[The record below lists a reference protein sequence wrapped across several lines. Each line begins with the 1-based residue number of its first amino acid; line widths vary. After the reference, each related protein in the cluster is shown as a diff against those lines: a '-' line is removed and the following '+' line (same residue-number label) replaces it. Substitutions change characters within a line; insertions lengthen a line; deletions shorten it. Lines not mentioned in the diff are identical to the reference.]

1 VQQAAPRSRA
11 RGAQEGH
18 EQAEEDLARVLLVEA
33 CEESDREGRFLPRK
47 EREAASRA
55 ARHALRA
62 PTVGSAEEAEPDP
75 AAFVSERASR
85 IMGSLIRRHP
95 SLGAV
100 LRTTRARV
108 AGWGVLLA
116 TLGVGLA
123 VDELGA
129 GRRVNLLAFPLLT
142 LLVWNAAVYA
152 LLLLELLFVRHEP
165 GGGLAGAA
173 ARVSAWL
180 ARRRIASA
188 LPDEARW
195 LAASA
200 QRFAA
205 LWRRQAGAL
214 VAARLRRAL
223 HVGALGF
230 AAGLVA
236 GMYVRGLAFEYR
248 ASWESTFLD
257 APQVSTLLGTVLGPA
272 AFVLDTLRP
281 DARPRAETLLDP
293 TSLAALRRPSGDGP
307 AAPWIHLWALTAA
320 GWIGVPRALL
330 AWLEGQRARR
340 LAARLAP
347 RLEEPYFLRL
357 RAPSRGLGVRVT
369 VVSYSHRPSP
379 RAKDALLELLH
390 ELLGN
395 RARVR
400 LLEEVPYGA
409 EPPLLAQPADS
420 PPHVVVVVFNLA
432 QSPEQEVHGAF
443 LDAVRAQHASLAQ
456 PRALLVLL
464 DEEPYRERIGDD
476 RGRDRLGQRR
486 RAWERIGRAADLRF
500 AVLRPLQAD
509 ADAVLDEVRAALGSA
524 APEEA
529 A

>member
-1 VQQAAPRSRA
+1 VQQAAPRSIA
-11 RGAQEGH
+11 RGAQGGH
-18 EQAEEDLARVLLVEA
+18 TQAEEDLARILLVEA
-33 CEESDREGRFLPRK
+33 CEESDREGRFLPRQ

-55 ARHALRA
+55 ARHALRTPSA
-62 PTVGSAEEAEPDP
+62 GSAEEAEPDP
-75 AAFVSERASR
+75 AAFVSERARR
-85 IMGSLIRRHP
+85 IVGPLTRRYP
-95 SLGAV
+95 SLRALLGPA
-100 LRTTRARV
+100 RARV
-108 AGWGVLLA
+108 SAWLVLAA

-123 VDELGA
+123 LDELGA

-152 LLLLELLFVRHEP
+152 LLLLEPFLARHEEA
-165 GGGLAGAA
+165 GGLAGGA
-173 ARVSAWL
+173 ARAAAWL

-188 LPDEARW
+188 VPDEARW

-200 QRFAA
+200 QRFVA

-248 ASWESTFLD
+248 ATWESTFLD

-281 DARPRAETLLDP
+281 DARPPSEALLDP
-293 TSLAALRRPSGDGP
+293 ATLAALRSPSGDGP

-330 AWLEGQRARR
+330 AWREGRRARR
-340 LAARLAP
+340 LAGRLAAP
-347 RLEEPYFLRL
+347 LEEPYFLRL
-357 RAPSRGLGVRVT
+357 RAPSRGLGLRVA
-369 VVSYSHRPSP
+369 VVPYSHRPSP
-379 RAKDALLELLH
+379 RTKDALLEVLH

-400 LLEEVPYGA
+400 VLEAVPYGA
-409 EPPLLAQPADS
+409 EAPLLARSEDA

-476 RGRDRLGQRR
+476 GGRDRLGQRR
-486 RAWERIGRAADLRF
+486 RTWERIGRAADLRF
-500 AVLRPLQAD
+500 AVLRPLEAD
-509 ADAVLDEVRAALGSA
+509 ADAVLAEVRAALGSA